1 MTHMSRRAGAAPE
14 AGADAVLVCD
24 LEGRIVDADPTACA
38 LTGYTRDELLSLTLE
53 DLSDANETVR
63 TRQCLEALRLD
74 GSVSLEIR
82 LRTKGGAVRP
92 FHVQMSGTLL
102 NGRRHAVAR
111 VGWRRRAA
119 DRLLEDPY
127 FTRAILE
134 TVGSLLLVVDARGRI
149 VFANQALEQALGT
162 AFRNLRGRPFWEFL
176 PLLEAERMKDL
187 FPKLGALDFPNRYLS
202 FLPPR
207 DGRRR
212 RILWSNTAL
221 SDPQGRLRYVV
232 SSGLDLNP
240 RCAARPE
247 VRAGEELLALITD
260 AVPVLISY
268 VDREERFVFNNR
280 RFQEWF
286 GMSPSDVR
294 GRTLSEVLGEDLY
307 RRLRPH
313 LEQVRSGRR
322 ASFEILLSLA
332 GGETRWIAV
341 TYLPHVVADGRVEG
355 FFALG
360 TDITERKLVEEE
372 VRRLNADLERRIEMR
387 TAELREA
394 LSEMEAFTYT
404 VAHDLRAP
412 LRAAAGFS
420 QVLLE
425 DYAPLLPP
433 PAQDAILRIDQ
444 ASRRMDALIRDLL
457 HYSRLTRANLQAER
471 IDPARLAHEV
481 LESMGAE
488 IQERRARVS
497 VEEPFPCVL
506 GDRTAL
512 THILTNLL
520 SNAIKFVA
528 PGVAPVVRVRGE
540 GRPGA
545 VRIWVQDNG
554 IGIAPEHH
562 ERIFGIFQRLHRPEE
577 YPGTGIGLAIVR
589 KAVERMDGRAGVESR
604 PGEGSRFWVEL
615 PPA

>member
-1 MTHMSRRAGAAPE
+1 MLSQPARAPAVPE
-14 AGADAVLVCD
+14 AGTDATLVCD
-24 LEGRIVDADPTACA
+24 LEGRIVDADPAACA
-38 LTGYTRDELLSLTLE
+38 LTGYSRDELVSRTLW
-53 DLSDANETVR
+53 DLSDPAETAR
-63 TRQCLEALRLD
+63 ARQCLEALRLE
-74 GSVSLEIR
+74 GSVALEIR
-82 LRTKGGAVRP
+82 LRCKAGDARP

-102 NGRRHAVAR
+102 NGHRHAVAR

-119 DRLLEDPY
+119 DRLPEDRD
-127 FTRAILE
+127 FTRAILQ
-134 TVGSLLLVVDARGRI
+134 TVGTLLLVVDARGRI
-149 VFANQALEQALGT
+149 VFANRALEEALGT
-162 AFRNLRGRPFWEFL
+162 AFRDLRGRPFWEFL
-176 PLLEAERMKDL
+176 PFLEAERMQAR
-187 FPKLGALDFPNRYLS
+187 FPKLDASDFPNRYLS
-202 FLPPR
+202 LLPPR
-207 DGRRR
+207 EGRRR
-212 RILWSNTAL
+212 RILWSNTAMA
-221 SDPQGRLRYVV
+221 DPEGRLRYVV

-240 RCAARPE
+240 RGAVRPE
-247 VRAGEELLALITD
+247 IRAGEELLALITD

-268 VDREERFVFNNR
+268 VDRDERFVFNNR

-286 GMSPSDVR
+286 GVPPAEAR
-294 GRTLSEVLGEDLY
+294 GRPLRTVLGEDLY

-313 LEQVRSGRR
+313 LEAVRSGRR
-322 ASFEILLSLA
+322 ASFEIPLPL
-332 GGETRWIAV
+332 GGGDVRWVAV
-341 TYLPHVVADGRVEG
+341 ACLPHLSADGRVEG

-360 TDITERKLVEEE
+360 TDITERKLAEDEI
-372 VRRLNADLERRIEMR
+372 RRLNADLERRIELR

-425 DYAPLLPP
+425 DYAPLFP
-433 PAQDAILRIDQ
+433 PAARDCILRIDQ

-457 HYSRLTRANLQAER
+457 HYSRLTRASLQPER
-471 IDPARLAHEV
+471 IEPARLLADV
-481 LESMGAE
+481 LESMAGE

-497 VEEPFPCVL
+497 VEGPLPCVL

-512 THILTNLL
+512 CHVLTNLL
-520 SNAIKFVA
+520 SNAIKFVPPGTA
-528 PGVAPVVRVRGE
+528 PRVRVRAE
-540 GRPGA
+540 RHPNA
-545 VRIWVQDNG
+545 VRLWVEDNG

-604 PGEGSRFWVEL
+604 SGEGSRFWVEL

>member
-1 MTHMSRRAGAAPE
+1 MLRQPARAPIAPE
-14 AGADAVLVCD
+14 AGADATLVCD
-24 LEGRIVDADPTACA
+24 LEGRIVDADPAACA
-38 LTGYTRDELLSLTLE
+38 LTGYNRDELLSRTLW
-53 DLSDANETVR
+53 DLSDPGETALA
-63 TRQCLEALRLD
+63 RQCLEALRPEA
-74 GSVSLEIR
+74 SVALEIR
-82 LRTKGGAVRP
+82 LRSKGGIARP

-119 DRLLEDPY
+119 DRLPEDRD
-127 FTRAILE
+127 FIRAILE
-134 TVGSLLLVVDARGRI
+134 TVGSLLLVVDPQGRI
-149 VFANQALEQALGT
+149 VFANRALEQALG
-162 AFRNLRGRPFWEFL
+162 ASFRDLRGRLFWEFL
-176 PLLEAERMKDL
+176 PLLEAERMQAL
-187 FPKLGALDFPNRYLS
+187 FPKLGASDFPNRYLS

-212 RILWSNTAL
+212 RILWSNTAMA
-221 SDPQGRLRYVV
+221 DADGRLRYVV

-240 RCAARPE
+240 RGAVRPE
-247 VRAGEELLALITD
+247 LRAGEELLALITD

-286 GMSPSDVR
+286 GVPPSEAR
-294 GRTLSEVLGEDLY
+294 GRSLRAVLGEDLD

-313 LEQVRSGRR
+313 LEAVRAGRR
-322 ASFEILLSLA
+322 AAFEIPLPLK
-332 GGETRWIAV
+332 GGEDRWIAM
-341 TYLPHVVADGRVEG
+341 TYLPHLSADGRVEG

-360 TDITERKLVEEE
+360 TDITERKLAEDE
-372 VRRLNADLERRIEMR
+372 VRRLNADLERRIELR

-425 DYAPLLPP
+425 DFAPLLPEG
-433 PAQDAILRIDQ
+433 ARECIVRIDQ
-444 ASRRMDALIRDLL
+444 ASRRMDTLIRDLL
-457 HYSRLTRANLQAER
+457 HYSRLTRASLQPER
-471 IDPARLAHEV
+471 IDPARLLKDV
-481 LESMGAE
+481 LESMAAE
-488 IQERRARVS
+488 IQERRACVS
-497 VEEPFPCVL
+497 VEGPWPDVL

-512 THILTNLL
+512 SHVLTNLL
-520 SNAIKFVA
+520 SNAVKFVPPGAA
-528 PGVAPVVRVRGE
+528 PLVRVRAE
-540 GRPGA
+540 RRPGA
-545 VRIWVQDNG
+545 VRIWVEDNG

-589 KAVERMDGRAGVESR
+589 KAVERMNGRAGVESQ